1 MNPHLLSELIPK
13 NPVNELAYAALL
25 LTNVIAS
32 LGLTRV
38 FYRYLAKRGV
48 KRNVAV
54 YYNRKIIHMLAGGVT
69 AILTPYIFTSPTI
82 PFAFAL
88 ILAATLYLNHRRKQ
102 LLDWFQTSENIYE
115 VNFCLAWGMS
125 LLVVWLATSNPFYA
139 VVPGLFISFGD
150 AVTGIIRNAL
160 YGVRT
165 KSWVGNIGMLAVTT
179 LIGYI
184 YMGFQGIVIGIL
196 ASIAEHFEFPPY
208 IDDNLLIAG
217 VATLFIL
224 FFTLL

>member
-1 MNPHLLSELIPK
+1 MDPDLLSELVPK

-25 LTNVIAS
+25 LMAVIGS

-38 FYRYLAKRGV
+38 LYRYLTKRGM

-69 AILTPYIFTSPTI
+69 ALLTPYVFTSPLI
-82 PFAFAL
+82 PFALAL
-88 ILAATLYLNHRRKQ
+88 ALAATLYLSHRRRR

-115 VNFCLAWGMS
+115 VNFCLAWGLS
-125 LLVVWLATSNPFYA
+125 LLVVWLVTSNPFYA

-179 LIGYI
+179 ILGYI
-184 YMGFQGIVIGIL
+184 YMGAQGLIPGVL
-196 ASIAEHFEFPPY
+196 ASVVEHFEFPPY
-208 IDDNLLIAG
+208 IDDNLLIGG
-217 VATLFIL
+217 VATLVIL